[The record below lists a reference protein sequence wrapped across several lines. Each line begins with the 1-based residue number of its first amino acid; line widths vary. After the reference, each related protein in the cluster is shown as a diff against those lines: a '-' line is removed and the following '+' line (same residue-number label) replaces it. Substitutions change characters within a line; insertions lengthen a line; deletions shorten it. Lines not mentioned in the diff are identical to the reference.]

1 MSAQPLAKKGKKA
14 DPHCLLLDPATIPAG
29 KKGLA
34 VRLDFTKASC
44 RHVAERFGFLSVDRL
59 QAQLQVKQ
67 IARDCWQVSGRL
79 SAQLVQAC
87 IATGQPV
94 SEQIETLITE
104 RFVPP
109 NEESDATRPE
119 EVVAD
124 DSAEYLE
131 AGMIPLGEMLV
142 QHAALAANPWPR
154 HAEAPQS
161 WQAGPQSKRE
171 ATSPDAGLDTEPD
184 AAQNGQQA
192 GRENPFAVLSRL
204 KNK

>member
-1 MSAQPLAKKGKKA
+1 MSAQSATKKGPKT
-14 DPHCLLLDPATIPAG
+14 DPHSLLLDPATIPAG
-29 KKGLA
+29 KKGLT

-44 RHVAERFGFLSVDRL
+44 RHIAQRFGFLSVDRL

-67 IARDCWQVSGRL
+67 IAADCWEVSGQL
-79 SAQLVQAC
+79 SAVLVQAC

-94 SEQIETLITE
+94 TEQIETPISE

-109 NEESDATRPE
+109 DENLDNTNPE
-119 EVVAD
+119 ELVAD

-131 AGMIPLGEMLV
+131 AGKIPLGEMLV

-161 WQAGPQSKRE
+161 WQVGPH
-171 ATSPDAGLDTEPD
+171 ATADTDP
-184 AAQNGQQA
+184 QTPRQGQQA

-204 KNK
+204 KNE

>member
-1 MSAQPLAKKGKKA
+1 MSAQPPVKKLPKTE
-14 DPHCLLLDPATIPAG
+14 PHSLLLDPATIPAG
-29 KKGLA
+29 KKGLP
-34 VRLDFTKASC
+34 VHLDFTKASC
-44 RHVAERFGFLSVDRL
+44 RHIAERFGFLSVDRL

-79 SAQLVQAC
+79 SAVLVQAC

-94 SEQIETLITE
+94 AEQMEALISE

-109 NEESDATRPE
+109 DEGADDKKPE

-161 WQAGPQSKRE
+161 WQAGPQGAGKTGQE
-171 ATSPDAGLDTEPD
+171 APQEER
-184 AAQNGQQA
+184 QA

-204 KNK
+204 KNE